1 VKVWECRS
9 RIARNLIARRC
20 LLAFQ
25 VGLLRFLSLAWL
37 CLLALLGLAVRDA
50 SLQRWGSS
58 SKCYPLAIL
67 FTGYSVSKSDCG
79 NQCQGVAV
87 NVYIY

>member
-1 VKVWECRS
+1 MCQAWECRS

-37 CLLALLGLAVRDA
+37 CLLALLGLAARDG
-50 SLQRWGSS
+50 SLQRCAHSS
-58 SKCYPLAIL
+58 R
-67 FTGYSVSKSDCG
+67 
-79 NQCQGVAV
+79 CQLHAAGISGTQLR
-87 NVYIY
+87 NTCIQFCSR